1 MDLLLIATR
10 TLQFASALSLTG
22 VLGFAAFFA
31 GDMPPLLAKQL
42 RILARLSA
50 APVLLTAPLWL
61 MLVAEDMSADTL
73 AATIVSGAPKIVL
86 IDTQF
91 GHALGLRF

>member
-10 TLQFASALSLTG
+10 TLQFASALSLAG
-22 VLGFAAFFA
+22 VLGFAAFLA

-50 APVLLTAPLWL
+50 ASSFGKLARLRATRRRSEPVC
-61 MLVAEDMSADTL
+61 
-73 AATIVSGAPKIVL
+73 GK
-86 IDTQF
+86 
-91 GHALGLRF
+91 